1 MIRIRA
7 ATLLLAGLVAI
18 LSATL
23 PSGVVAVT
31 DLATTPPSAGAPPPP
46 VPRPDIIMVYI
57 DDVAPL
63 DGRLFTAQRT
73 PEIRRWI
80 IDRGVTFEHA
90 VGEAPLCCPARANV
104 LTGLHTHNNGV
115 TRNEAAQLDPS
126 VTIASELHDVGYR
139 TAWIGKY
146 LNRYVSMRGRARL
159 AHEVPWDTFLPMSGG
174 SHGYYYWPK
183 GRSRYLRPR
192 IHSMRLVQ
200 RHAVRELRTAPAD
213 QPLFAVLSTYA
224 GHAPNQPMPEF
235 RGDARCA
242 GIPRWKPPNYG
253 VAAAGDK
260 PDWMRRWASNH
271 RERVPP
277 GGVDLTSVCE
287 DMLGVDQL
295 VGLVAREQA
304 ARGRLDDT
312 LLVLAS
318 DNGLLFG
325 EFGIKGKHVPWSV
338 PVVLSMAWPRGMG
351 TTSWTTPFPTSN
363 IDLAPTFCAVAGCEM
378 GPYPSG
384 QTHADGVSLLPV
396 LLREPAP
403 IRTALLTVMLA
414 GNPITGM
421 PPWSAVTTYE
431 GDPLGR
437 WHYIRWD
444 TGRRELY
451 DLARDPWELRDVS
464 ADPALGE
471 VRRALERRR
480 RALMAEGTGR
490 APDPTATP
498 PATPPAR
505 PPATPPG

>member
-1 MIRIRA
+1 M
-7 ATLLLAGLVAI
+7 LLAGLVAMV
-18 LSATL
+18 SATL
-23 PSGVVAVT
+23 PSDVAAV
-31 DLATTPPSAGAPPPP
+31 AAIPTTPPSADTQPPLP
-46 VPRPDIIMVYI
+46 PRPDIIVVYI
-57 DDVAPL
+57 DDVSPL
-63 DGRLFTAQRT
+63 DGRLFTAERT
-73 PEIRRWI
+73 PRIREWI
-80 IDRGVTFEHA
+80 IDRGVTFDNA
-90 VGEAPLCCPARANV
+90 IGEAPLCCPARANL

-126 VTIASELHDVGYR
+126 VTIASELKGVGYR

-159 AHEVPWDTFLPMSGG
+159 AHELAWDTFKPMSGG

-200 RHAVRELRTAPAD
+200 RLAARELAEAPTD

-224 GHAPNQPMPEF
+224 GHYPNAPMPEF
-235 RGDARCA
+235 RGSARCA

-253 VAAAGDK
+253 VGAATTK
-260 PDWMRRWASNH
+260 PGWMQRWAARH
-271 RERVPP
+271 PTRVPP
-277 GGVDLTSVCE
+277 AGASLVGVCE

-295 VGLVAREQA
+295 VGLVAQQQA

-318 DNGLLFG
+318 DNGFLFG
-325 EFGIKGKHVPWSV
+325 EFGVHGKHVPWSV
-338 PVVLSMAWPRGMG
+338 PVVLSMAWPRAMG
-351 TTSWTTPFPTSN
+351 VTPRSSAFPTSN
-363 IDLAPTFCAVAGCEM
+363 IDLAPTFCAVAGCVM
-378 GPYPSG
+378 GPYRSG
-384 QTHADGVSLLPV
+384 QAAADGISLLPV
-396 LLREPAP
+396 LLGEPP
-403 IRTALLTVMLA
+403 PSRTALLSVMLA
-414 GNPITGM
+414 RNPITGM

-451 DLARDPWELRDVS
+451 DLMRDPWEMHDVA
-464 ADPALGE
+464 ADPAFAE

-480 RALMAEGTGR
+480 RALMTEGTER
-490 APDPTATP
+490 PPEPAATP
-498 PATPPAR
+498 S
-505 PPATPPG
+505 G